1 MSRYNKIAT
10 PFSVFYKQVSMSALC
25 WKGPPFFKTWKN
37 IKVS

>member
-10 PFSVFYKQVSMSALC
+10 PFSVFYKQVCMSALC